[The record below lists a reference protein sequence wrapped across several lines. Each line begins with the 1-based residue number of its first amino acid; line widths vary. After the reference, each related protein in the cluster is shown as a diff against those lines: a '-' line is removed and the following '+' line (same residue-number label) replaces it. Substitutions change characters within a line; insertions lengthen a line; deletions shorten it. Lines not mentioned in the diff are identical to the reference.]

1 MLAPGSWK
9 REEQE
14 FKVSLYA
21 LSSGGGKK
29 TGVGTLVTVVDERA
43 ILEIL
48 NAMKVAKFGAGRGA
62 FIGHF

>member
-1 MLAPGSWK
+1 MLGVGSGRSRSSRSASTPSL
-9 REEQE
+9 REGE
-14 FKVSLYA
+14 
-21 LSSGGGKK
+21 KK